1 MNFLNTV
8 TDIARGI
15 GNILLPG
22 QPFAKIQPISNV
34 SSKPVE
40 IGKVDTATRTIYENT
55 PAIKAVT
62 GNPVVTY
69 VMGKPVTLSDTKAQ
83 TGTMITTNP
92 LSSGIQGNIWDIL
105 KKGAETVI
113 STGFNVLTEK
123 VNDWVSGNKVETS
136 YVPNATVTKQTNPFS
151 ILEPSKLMQILNPT
165 VQPAVSEGVKQGI
178 ISVAGKPPTWIWFVL
193 AGLGVVILIPKLR
206 R

>member
-1 MNFLNTV
+1 MTFLNTV

-22 QPFAKIQPISNV
+22 QPFAKPQPISIV

-40 IGKVDTATRTIYENT
+40 IGTTDTKTRTVYEVTPDIKSKTATPSYAYKNT
-55 PAIKAVT
+55 PS
-62 GNPVVTY
+62 
-69 VMGKPVTLSDTKAQ
+69 TLAGASQILIAPPDYYL
-83 TGTMITTNP
+83 TTQARA
-92 LSSGIQGNIWDIL
+92 SGAQGNIWDIL
-105 KKGAETVI
+105 KKGTETVI
-113 STGFNVLTEK
+113 NTGYNVLTGK
-123 VNDWVSGNKVETS
+123 INDWAAGNKVENT
-136 YVPNATVTKQTNPFS
+136 YVPNQKATTNFWN
-151 ILEPSKLMQILNPT
+151 PSSLMQFLNPT

-178 ISVAGKPPTWIWFVL
+178 ISVAGKPPAWIWFVL